1 MGSLLFVWLGR
12 CSSCV
17 FFMVGGL
24 EVVPPLPPP
33 PAPNILVAIFLL
45 VVAMIFVAMGEI
57 IGTLLRGLDVLSNG
71 EGAGPVD
78 PTKVDQYAKSVFGIF
93 GMASTQISNIAKAT
107 IEPKDTA
114 GKHD

>member
-1 MGSLLFVWLGR
+1 
-12 CSSCV
+12 
-17 FFMVGGL
+17 
-24 EVVPPLPPP
+24 VVPPLPPP

-71 EGAGPVD
+71 EGTGPVD
-78 PTKVDQYAKSVFGIF
+78 PTKVDQYAKSIFGIF